1 MDYKL
6 MSLTVKKSIHSLT
19 NITRDRRTQRTF
31 DMVARSTLALLRGS
45 KPTRSI
51 PSIVT
56 KIYPYKQFRNRR
68 VSKATLTTMIE
79 EMVME
84 GLLLCSEECDFSS
97 LLSDD
102 RIDSKKMVQINPDSP
117 MVAKYVKD

>member
-1 MDYKL
+1 
-6 MSLTVKKSIHSLT
+6 
-19 NITRDRRTQRTF
+19 
-31 DMVARSTLALLRGS
+31 
-45 KPTRSI
+45 
-51 PSIVT
+51 
-56 KIYPYKQFRNRR
+56 
-68 VSKATLTTMIE
+68 MIE